1 MENFRPRGIGIA
13 GSPGCF
19 VCGGELE
26 LMTNMA
32 AFVDSKES
40 GERIV
45 KMFKTGAYLD
55 YRDYE
60 PNWIQVKVGAC
71 EKHTPNLKALQF
83 FTQNGIITQ
92 DMVNESR
99 GESSWYNIAE

>member
-1 MENFRPRGIGIA
+1 
-13 GSPGCF
+13 
-19 VCGGELE
+19 
-26 LMTNMA
+26 MA
-32 AFVDSKES
+32 AFVDSKEA

-45 KMFKTGAYLD
+45 KMFKTGAFLD

-71 EKHTPNLKALQF
+71 FSQAPNLQALQF
-83 FTQNGIITQ
+83 FTQSGTITQ
-92 DMVNESR
+92 DMVNESS